1 MFLSRFLLFTRSIT
15 MLPFGQYEA
24 DNRNPYLFEGDIMLT
39 RGQYL
44 SIFHGMNLFSAREG
58 RNWRNGTVPY
68 VFSSKGFSKNK
79 RKKVLKAMKTFHK
92 HTCIRFKKKTSQDKN
107 YLNIGAH
114 KPGRCSSYIGRMSWR
129 GQHVTLS
136 NGCMR
141 KGT

>member
-1 MFLSRFLLFTRSIT
+1 MFLSRFLLFTRLIT
-15 MLPFGQYEA
+15 MLPYGQYEA
-24 DNRNPYLFEGDIMLT
+24 DDPYLFEGDIMLT

-44 SIFHGMNLFSAREG
+44 SIFHGIYLFSAREG
-58 RNWRNGTVPY
+58 RNWPNGTVPY
-68 VFSSKGFSKNK
+68 VFSFKGFSKNK

-92 HTCIRFKKKTSQDKN
+92 HTCIKFKKKTSQDKN

-114 KPGRCSSYIGRMSWR
+114 TPGRCSSYIGRMSWR

-141 KGT
+141 QGT

>member
-58 RNWRNGTVPY
+58 RNWPNGIVPY
-68 VFSSKGFSKNK
+68 VFSFKGFSNNK

-92 HTCIRFKKKTSQDKN
+92 HTCIKFKKKTSQDKN

-114 KPGRCSSYIGRMSWR
+114 KPGRCSSYIGRMSWP

-141 KGT
+141 QGT

>member
-1 MFLSRFLLFTRSIT
+1 MFLSRFLLFTRSIA
-15 MLPFGQYEA
+15 MLPYGQYEA
-24 DNRNPYLFEGDIMLT
+24 DDPYLFEGDIMLT

-44 SIFHGMNLFSAREG
+44 SIFHGIYLFSAREG
-58 RNWRNGTVPY
+58 RNWPNGTVPY
-68 VFSSKGFSKNK
+68 VFSFKGFSKNK

-92 HTCIRFKKKTSQDKN
+92 HTCIKFKKKTSQDKN

-141 KGT
+141 QGT